1 MKFVALFALLLAL
14 ATIPFGLP
22 GVWMMMAVLAAAVFA
37 GWLSWQLWAI
47 LLVLAAVAELAEFF
61 VLKKMG
67 ERYGGSRAAFWGAVL
82 GGFTGM
88 FVGVPVPVV
97 GPVLAGLIGT
107 FAGAA
112 AVTLYQTRSVG
123 GARRVGW
130 GMTLARVFAVVLKVG
145 AGVAVI
151 IVGGSALFMR

>member
-14 ATIPFGLP
+14 ATVPFGLP
-22 GVWMMMAVLAAAVFA
+22 GVWMMMAILAAAAFA

-47 LLVLAAVAELAEFF
+47 LLGLAAVAELAEFF

-67 ERYGGSRAAFWGAVL
+67 ERYGGSRAAFWGAVV
-82 GGFTGM
+82 GGFGGM
-88 FVGVPVPVV
+88 FVGVPVPIV
-97 GPVLAGLIGT
+97 GPVLAGLLGT

-130 GMTLARVFAVVLKVG
+130 GMTLARVVAVVLKVG